1 MNPKE
6 SVPYQ
11 SLKFFESD
19 NFTAKVFT
27 DFQREMVSCLL
38 GSRSS
43 FKQQDRYN
51 KMFLLMYPR
60 KFAAFFSSMSRT
72 DLS

>member
-27 DFQREMVSCLL
+27 DFQREMAGLF
-38 GSRSS
+38 GS
-43 FKQQDRYN
+43 
-51 KMFLLMYPR
+51 
-60 KFAAFFSSMSRT
+60 AFF
-72 DLS
+72 